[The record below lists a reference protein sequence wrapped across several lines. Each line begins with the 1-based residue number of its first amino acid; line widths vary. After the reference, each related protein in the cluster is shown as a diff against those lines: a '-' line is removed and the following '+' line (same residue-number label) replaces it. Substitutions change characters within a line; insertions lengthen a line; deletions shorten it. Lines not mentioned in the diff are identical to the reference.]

1 MPRLTT
7 VLFLVAL
14 TLTSL
19 CAAASAQTAKTFA
32 VLPFDYVGP
41 EKYQHYGRSVS
52 SVLRSKFNAPG
63 VFEPATDASAAQLG
77 EAAPGS
83 VAEGVRRLGAAGV
96 DYLVYGVVS
105 VAGDT
110 ASLEVNALGA
120 SGNLVRESSEV
131 PHDQLSLEL
140 DRLAKKINNEVMGVK
155 PQEAAA
161 PRSGAGNPAFLEADP
176 VVSDPSQNINPE
188 FRYEGGSQ
196 NEGRIQSQGLRF
208 ESSGMLIAD
217 GDGDGKNEVFILSDS
232 KLGAYSFED
241 QRLKELGEFSLG
253 VRNDP
258 IALAGMDI
266 NRDGATE
273 IVLSTYSE
281 EGGELSWIFE
291 FRNGK
296 FIPKVERAKTF
307 LNVIKMPPD
316 YMPTL
321 VAQKESN
328 LGGFRSTDAYEAAVS
343 NGEIVTSRPIRLPQ
357 FGNIYNITYL
367 PFEKTH
373 KLIMLDQMNRLRV
386 YTEELQPD
394 YAADDA
400 YNSSAMYLNLGSAA
414 VPALESNRDIAEDVY
429 YYIPMPMTVT
439 NLFTGGNKF
448 ELLLNKD
455 ISVASQVLSRFRKFT
470 QGEIHSMYWD
480 GTGLSLAW
488 KTRRVKGSL
497 VDYEL
502 ADVDNDGKIDLC
514 VLVNTNPG
522 AINTASVKTV
532 LLVYNLDL

>member
-1 MPRLTT
+1 
-7 VLFLVAL
+7 
-14 TLTSL
+14 
-19 CAAASAQTAKTFA
+19 
-32 VLPFDYVGP
+32 
-41 EKYQHYGRSVS
+41 
-52 SVLRSKFNAPG
+52 
-63 VFEPATDASAAQLG
+63 
-77 EAAPGS
+77 
-83 VAEGVRRLGAAGV
+83 
-96 DYLVYGVVS
+96 
-105 VAGDT
+105 
-110 ASLEVNALGA
+110 
-120 SGNLVRESSEV
+120 
-131 PHDQLSLEL
+131 
-140 DRLAKKINNEVMGVK
+140 
-155 PQEAAA
+155 
-161 PRSGAGNPAFLEADP
+161 
-176 VVSDPSQNINPE
+176 
-188 FRYEGGSQ
+188 
-196 NEGRIQSQGLRF
+196 
-208 ESSGMLIAD
+208 
-217 GDGDGKNEVFILSDS
+217 
-232 KLGAYSFED
+232 
-241 QRLKELGEFSLG
+241 
-253 VRNDP
+253 
-258 IALAGMDI
+258 MDI